1 MSDAIMNFATL
12 KPTPVRTIAAKDIRD
27 ALRDRFILIVTA
39 FLGLAALVALVT
51 GAIAL
56 RNDVATYEVA
66 KASLLAL
73 GKSADAINAPEF
85 YPLRLLRGAIEQIEI
100 IGAAIAILIG
110 YRSAAS
116 ERGRQTLALMLTRPM
131 RRWQFVAGKALAG
144 ICLLAGGLALVLGGL
159 TLLLHLV
166 SGIGLGADDLLRI
179 AVVWGVAVAYTA
191 SFFLVSFILS
201 LHMKQPSHAL
211 LVAFAVWLTLVLIA
225 PQIGDTLDPD
235 NQVAGGVFK
244 QLNIAKPDQIVILK
258 SFATFETVRD
268 GIEQAS
274 VTKHFERFTFAVL
287 GIKATY
293 AGMPLGPILIEMLGN
308 LNWIFLTALGL
319 SALALALPLN
329 PDRLAKA

>member
-1 MSDAIMNFATL
+1 MSDAVLT
-12 KPTPVRTIAAKDIRD
+12 PSPVRTIATKDIRD

-39 FLGLAALVALVT
+39 FLGLAATVALVT

-56 RNDVATYEVA
+56 RGDVATYEAA
-66 KASLLAL
+66 KATLLAI
-73 GKSADAINAPEF
+73 GKSADAIKAPEF

-100 IGAAIAILIG
+100 IGAAIAILLG

-116 ERGRQTLALMLTRPM
+116 ERGRQTLALIFTRPM
-131 RRWQFVAGKALAG
+131 HRWQFVAGKALAG
-144 ICLLAGGLALVLGGL
+144 EGLLAGGLALVLSGL
-159 TLLLHLV
+159 TLVLHLM
-166 SGIGLGADDLLRI
+166 SGIGLTIDDLFRI
-179 AVVWGVAVAYTA
+179 AIVWGVAVTYT
-191 SFFLVSFILS
+191 SCFFLLSFILT

-211 LVAFAVWLTLVLIA
+211 LVAFAVWLLLVLIA

-244 QLNIAKPDQIVILK
+244 QLNIAKPDQIQIMK
-258 SFATFETVRD
+258 GYATFETVRD

-293 AGMPLGPILIEMLGN
+293 AGMPLGPILTEMLGN
-308 LNWIFLTALGL
+308 LVWIFLTALGL
-319 SALALALPLN
+319 GALALALPIN
-329 PDRLAKA
+329 PDRLSKA